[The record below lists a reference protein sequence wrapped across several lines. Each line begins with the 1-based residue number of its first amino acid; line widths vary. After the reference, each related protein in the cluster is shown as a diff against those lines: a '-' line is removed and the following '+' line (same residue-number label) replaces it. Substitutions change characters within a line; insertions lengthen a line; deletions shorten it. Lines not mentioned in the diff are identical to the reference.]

1 MALLELFGVALPLIY
16 TNDPGPI
23 APRLLYTPISTEFGL
38 KNSDG
43 SFTFGQGTGLVWD
56 AANGKF
62 KAGTVS
68 RLTHWSNGH
77 WNDALTMNNVP
88 VAQVEAALVNGFAGS
103 TLMQGSDT
111 LDASVRRDNAVVDDH
126 LEGENGNDNLK
137 GGTGSDEL
145 LGGNGADALRGDG
158 GDDDLIGDFRIRE
171 AYKDTLVG
179 GDGDDFLYGG
189 GGNDVLQGGSGLDTA
204 IFPTTFKSLK
214 IVLAT
219 PGNFTVTS
227 KFGTATLSSIER
239 IGADDGL
246 YTYNAST
253 NVWTRTDTRP
263 GVYFS
268 MPWFA
273 KVGTAGADSLTINGM
288 GDEASFQHG
297 VILGGDGNDDLKF
310 YGTNIDGVI
319 SGGNGDDKLRI
330 QSDWA
335 ATVRAYGGA
344 GNDDLAIVYNGSH
357 VLDGGAGNDTL
368 HAGFGADLLTGGT
381 GYDLFDFPI
390 VTSDVAG
397 SVGDEI
403 SFGNDTITDFVIGTD
418 HIKLPENA
426 ISRTTL
432 TQRPEGLQVNVAIV
446 DHLGATTGTATI
458 LLAGVQAPNATL
470 SQLR

>member
-23 APRLLYTPISTEFGL
+23 APRLLYTPLSTEFGL

-43 SFTFGQGTGLVWD
+43 SFTFGVGTGLVWD
-56 AANGKF
+56 ATSGKF

-77 WNDALTMNNVP
+77 WNDALTLNNVP
-88 VAQVEAALVNGFAGS
+88 VTQVEAALVNGFAGS
-103 TLMQGSDT
+103 ALMQGSDT

-145 LGGNGADALRGDG
+145 LGGNGADALRGDA

-189 GGNDVLQGGSGLDTA
+189 GGNDVLQGGAGLDTA
-204 IFPTTFKSLK
+204 IFPATFKSLK
-214 IVLAT
+214 IALTTA
-219 PGNFTVTS
+219 GNFTVTS
-227 KFGTATLSSIER
+227 RFGTATLSSIER
-239 IGADDGL
+239 IGADDGV
-246 YTYNAST
+246 YTYNATT
-253 NVWTRTDTRP
+253 NVWARTDARP

-273 KVGTAGADSLTINGM
+273 KVGTASADSLTINGL
-288 GDEASFQHG
+288 GDEAGFQHG

-344 GNDDLAIVYNGSH
+344 GNDDLSIVYNGSH
-357 VLDGGAGNDTL
+357 VLDGGPGNDTL
-368 HAGFGADLLTGGT
+368 HAGFGADLLTGGA

-390 VTSDVAG
+390 VVSDVAG
-397 SVGDEI
+397 SAGDEI

-418 HIKLPENA
+418 HIKLPDNA

-432 TQRPEGLQVNVAIV
+432 TQKPEGLQVNVAIV
-446 DHLGATTGTATI
+446 DHRGATTSTATI

-470 SQLR
+470 ANLR